1 MRCFTSYGRGTLT
14 ILIEYIVIQNSERQ
28 KYQDKDGI
36 IMNKKDSLE
45 FLQNCA
51 DKIVN
56 ASEKDIKMFQIQ
68 YDIHCTKPLTS
79 SEFEFVPPTEK
90 QM

>member
-1 MRCFTSYGRGTLT
+1 
-14 ILIEYIVIQNSERQ
+14 
-28 KYQDKDGI
+28 
-36 IMNKKDSLE
+36 MNKKDSLE

-68 YDIHCTKPLTS
+68 YDIHCAKPLTS
-79 SEFEFVPPTEK
+79 SEFEFIPPTEK
-90 QM
+90 SRD